1 MNKIPKCSRR
11 MIPKMKANKK
21 SNDGLNINKL
31 KILKN
36 KSNTK
41 SFCSDITNLSKNKEI
56 NTTKKSSSFNAKVN
70 ICIYNNFI
78 FQKHNR
84 NNIPNNHNNFFQ
96 RPIFINNNST
106 NFPSLNNTLN
116 ALSGNRTFNL
126 GKNSCELKVKNNLE
140 SKNISINYNL
150 EKELNNFHNNTMKT
164 NRPNNSL
171 NIGYQKTIQINRKN
185 NSLDKEIYRKIP
197 AYKKRD
203 KFPNKLTFSNNNLM

>member
-1 MNKIPKCSRR
+1 M
-11 MIPKMKANKK
+11 
-21 SNDGLNINKL
+21 
-31 KILKN
+31 
-36 KSNTK
+36 
-41 SFCSDITNLSKNKEI
+41 
-56 NTTKKSSSFNAKVN
+56 
-70 ICIYNNFI
+70 
-78 FQKHNR
+78 
-84 NNIPNNHNNFFQ
+84 
-96 RPIFINNNST
+96 
-106 NFPSLNNTLN
+106 NNTLN

-126 GKNSCELKVKNNLE
+126 GKNSCELKVKHNLE

-171 NIGYQKTIQINRKN
+171 NIGYQKMIQINRKN